1 MIRFIANRLL
11 WLVVTMWVVF
21 TISFALMRAVP
32 GGPFDSEKAV
42 PPEIRRNQERRYNLD
57 KTPWEQYWMELDRVA
72 LHGDLGYCM
81 KIGDYTVNTVIRQGL
96 PISAALGLL
105 ALTFAVVF
113 GLLTGIVS
121 AAFRGSAADVALRF
135 VATVGIALPNFVIA
149 GICILLFVFIVP
161 LFPAAGW
168 GDWRQLVLPAF
179 CLGAPFAAEVARIS
193 RTSMLDALSH
203 DYIRTARAKGLGMR
217 RVLLVH
223 GLRNALLPVVSFL
236 GPAAAGVLTGSL
248 VVEQI
253 FAIPGLG
260 VYFVMAAFL
269 RDWTVSLGV
278 VLVYTLILYTLNFVV
293 DLSYAW
299 LDPRVKLE

>member
-1 MIRFIANRLL
+1 MTRFVVRRLL
-11 WLVVTMWVVF
+11 WMAITLWVVF
-21 TISFALMRAVP
+21 TVSFALMRAVP
-32 GGPFDSEKAV
+32 GGPFDREKSV

-57 KTPWEQYWMELDRVA
+57 KTPWEQYWLELARVTT
-72 LHGDLGYCM
+72 GDLGYCM
-81 KIGDYTVNTVIRQGL
+81 NIGDYSVNEVIRQGL

-105 ALTFAVVF
+105 ALTFAAAF
-113 GLLTGIVS
+113 GLLTGVVS
-121 AAFRGSAADVALRF
+121 AAYRGSAADVLLRLA
-135 VATVGIALPNFVIA
+135 ATVGIALPNFVIA
-149 GICILLFVFIVP
+149 GICILLFVFLIP

-179 CLGAPFAAEVARIS
+179 CLGAPYAAEVARIS
-193 RTSMLDALSH
+193 RTSLLDALSH
-203 DYIRTARAKGLGMR
+203 DSIRTAQAKGVGPW

-260 VYFVMAAFL
+260 VYFVKAAL
-269 RDWTVSLGV
+269 QRDYTLSMGV
-278 VLVYTLILYTLNFVV
+278 VLVYTLVLYSLNFLV

>member
-1 MIRFIANRLL
+1 MQFCLRRLV
-11 WLVVTMWVVF
+11 WLAITLWVVF
-21 TISFALMRAVP
+21 TITFTLMRAVP
-32 GGPFDSEKAV
+32 GGPFDKEKSV
-42 PPEIRRNQERRYNLD
+42 PPEIRHNLERRYNLD
-57 KTPWEQYWMELDRVA
+57 KSPWQQYWLEMERIA

-81 KIGDYTVNTVIRQGL
+81 NIGDYSVNTVVRQGL
-96 PISAALGLL
+96 PISAALGVL
-105 ALTFAVVF
+105 ALSFAV
-113 GLLTGIVS
+113 GLGLITGVVS
-121 AAFRGSAADVALRF
+121 AAYRGSAADVLLRLA
-135 VATVGIALPNFVIA
+135 ATVGIALPSFVVA
-149 GICILLFVFIVP
+149 GICILLFVFVVP

-179 CLGAPFAAEVARIS
+179 CLGAPYAAEVARIS

-203 DYIRTARAKGLGMR
+203 DYIRTAQAKGVPPV

-260 VYFVMAAFL
+260 TYFVTAALL
-269 RDWTVSLGV
+269 RDWTVSMGV
-278 VLVYTLILYTLNFVV
+278 VLVYTLVLYTLNFLV
-293 DLSYAW
+293 DLSYAF